1 MDTMNA
7 KKKNYFQRRQMLS
20 ILLLPRIVIDEGEA
34 DSATVSVYWGC
45 EGDDAA
51 PARDVLLV

>member
-1 MDTMNA
+1 MQ

>member
-1 MDTMNA
+1 MQ
-7 KKKNYFQRRQMLS
+7 KKKLFSKEVNVEHT
-20 ILLLPRIVIDEGEA
+20 LPRIVINEGEA